1 MILMSFSC
9 RKTPLRIENSIKRA
23 NIQSLNKAWM
33 SLFKLSESFLR
44 SLALALLQIYRLGFS
59 PYFGGNCRFE
69 PSCSAYAV
77 ECFQKH
83 SLHKAFYY
91 TFRRLLSCHPGG
103 RSGYDPVPCC
113 SQHIHQSHQNITV
126 EATQS

>member
-1 MILMSFSC
+1 MTSTSFSC
-9 RKTPLRIENSIKRA
+9 HKTQLRIENSIKSV
-23 NIQSLNKAWM
+23 NIQNLNKAWM
-33 SLFKLSESFLR
+33 GLFKLSESFLR
-44 SLALALLQIYRLGFS
+44 SFALALLQIYRLGIS

-69 PSCSAYAV
+69 PSCSTYAL

-83 SLHKAFYY
+83 ALHRAFYY

-113 SQHIHQSHQNITV
+113 PHHNHSTFNTKI
-126 EATQS
+126 EAMKS